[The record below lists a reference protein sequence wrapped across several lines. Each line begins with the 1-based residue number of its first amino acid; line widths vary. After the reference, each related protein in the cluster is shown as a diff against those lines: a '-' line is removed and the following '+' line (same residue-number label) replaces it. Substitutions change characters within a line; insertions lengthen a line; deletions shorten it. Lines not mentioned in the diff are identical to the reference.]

1 MKIQSRKIFTQ
12 RENYE
17 QILSK
22 TEEML
27 LKVSYSLRIGKKT
40 SINLMNPS
48 NSMNEIAIVFYPL
61 QCHQDYCHAYDVHQA
76 AVASSNQSATN
87 MAASSG
93 QNQGIKYK

>member
-1 MKIQSRKIFTQ
+1 
-12 RENYE
+12 
-17 QILSK
+17 
-22 TEEML
+22 
-27 LKVSYSLRIGKKT
+27 
-40 SINLMNPS
+40 MNPS

-93 QNQGIKYK
+93 QNQGIKKK

>member
-27 LKVSYSLRIGKKT
+27 LKVTNFT
-40 SINLMNPS
+40 SAPKDYK
-48 NSMNEIAIVFYPL
+48 VFYMSIRF
-61 QCHQDYCHAYDVHQA
+61 D
-76 AVASSNQSATN
+76 
-87 MAASSG
+87 
-93 QNQGIKYK
+93 

>member
-27 LKVSYSLRIGKKT
+27 LKVLLLVRYLQRFLVYN
-40 SINLMNPS
+40 INRRVEL
-48 NSMNEIAIVFYPL
+48 
-61 QCHQDYCHAYDVHQA
+61 
-76 AVASSNQSATN
+76 
-87 MAASSG
+87 
-93 QNQGIKYK
+93 

>member
-1 MKIQSRKIFTQ
+1 MF
-12 RENYE
+12 
-17 QILSK
+17 
-22 TEEML
+22 
-27 LKVSYSLRIGKKT
+27 
-40 SINLMNPS
+40 MNPS